1 MDWNASSAVGG
12 VNMRVRLGALLV
24 AALMLA
30 AGSLA
35 SAGEIT
41 ELRVAKQYGLGYLQ
55 MMVMEDMKLVEKH
68 AKAAGLGDVK
78 VNWSTFRSS
87 DVMND
92 ALLSGNLDFASLG
105 TNGLAIIWA
114 KTKGTSVEVRGAAGF
129 NFLPLALV
137 TREANVKTIAD
148 YTEKH
153 KIAVPAVRVS
163 NQAIL
168 LQMAAAKQFGQSNYA
183 KLDSLT
189 VSMTHPDAM
198 AALLS
203 GAGEVGSHFASS
215 PFLQK
220 ELEKPGIRQ
229 IVSST
234 EILGAPLNFNILAT
248 TTKFHAANPK
258 AYAAYLA
265 AMQEATEI
273 INKDKRAAAE
283 LYIRMTKDKSSVD
296 EILKIM
302 NASGEYNFNQRPDGD
317 MRMIQFMHAIGSI
330 KVKPESWNDLLFPMP
345 GK

>member
-1 MDWNASSAVGG
+1 MKSAL
-12 VNMRVRLGALLV
+12 RLLLV
-24 AALMLA
+24 GLLLGMLQVGT
-30 AGSLA
+30 AGA
-35 SAGEIT
+35 ETT

-55 MMVMEDMKLVEKH
+55 MMVMEEMKLVEKH
-68 AKAAGLGDVK
+68 TTAAGLGDVK

-114 KTKGTSVEVRGAAGF
+114 KTKGTPVEVKGAAGF

-137 TREANVKTIAD
+137 TRDANVKTVAD

-168 LQMAAAKQFGQSNYA
+168 LQMAAAKQFGQANYA

-234 EILGAPLNFNILAT
+234 EILGGHLNFNILAT
-248 TTKFHAANPK
+248 TTKFYAANPK
-258 AYAAYLA
+258 AYAAYLT

-283 LYIRMTKDKSSVD
+283 LYIRMTKDKSSTD

-302 NASGEYNFNQRPDGD
+302 NASGEYNFNQRPEGD
-317 MRMIQFMHAIGSI
+317 MRMIQFMHSIGSI
-330 KVKPESWNDLLFPMP
+330 KVKPESWNDLLFPAP

>member
-1 MDWNASSAVGG
+1 MKTMLRILAI
-12 VNMRVRLGALLV
+12 V
-24 AALMLA
+24 AGIVLA
-30 AGSLA
+30 ANSA
-35 SAGEIT
+35 AAGEAA

-55 MMVMEDMKLVEKH
+55 MMVMEEMKLVEKQ
-68 AKAAGLGDVK
+68 AKAVGLGDVK
-78 VNWSTFRSS
+78 VSWSTFRSS

-105 TNGLAIIWA
+105 TNGLATIWA

-137 TREANVKTIAD
+137 TREANVKTVAD

-168 LQMAAAKQFGQSNYA
+168 LQMAAAKQFGQASYT
-183 KLDSLT
+183 KLDPLT

-234 EILGAPLNFNILAT
+234 EILGGHINFNILAT
-248 TTKFHAANPK
+248 STKFYNANPK
-258 AYAAYLA
+258 LYATYLA
-265 AMQEATEI
+265 AMKEATEI
-273 INKDKRAAAE
+273 INRDKRAAAE
-283 LYIRMTKDKSSVD
+283 LYIRMTKDKSSPD

-302 NASGEYNFNQRPDGD
+302 NASGEYNFDQRPEGD
-317 MRMIQFMHAIGSI
+317 MRMIQFMHTIGTI
-330 KVKPESWNDLLFPMP
+330 KVKPESWSDLLFAAP

>member
-1 MDWNASSAVGG
+1 MKSTL
-12 VNMRVRLGALLV
+12 RLLLV
-24 AALMLA
+24 GLVLGMLQVGA
-30 AGSLA
+30 AGA
-35 SAGEIT
+35 ETT

-55 MMVMEDMKLVEKH
+55 MMVMEEMKLVEKH
-68 AKAAGLGDVK
+68 TKAAGLGDVK

-114 KTKGTSVEVRGAAGF
+114 KTKGTPVEVKGAAGF

-137 TREANVKTIAD
+137 TREANIKTVAD

-168 LQMAAAKQFGQSNYA
+168 LQMAAAKQFGQTNYT
-183 KLDSLT
+183 KLDALT

-198 AALLS
+198 AAILS

-220 ELEKPGIRQ
+220 ELDRPGIRQ

-234 EILGAPLNFNILAT
+234 EILGGHINFNILAT

-258 AYAAYLA
+258 AYAAYLL

-283 LYIRMTKDKSSVD
+283 LYIRMTKDKSSTD
-296 EILKIM
+296 DILKIM
-302 NASGEYNFNQRPDGD
+302 NASGEYNFNQRPEGD
-317 MRMIQFMHAIGSI
+317 MRMIQFMHSIGSI
-330 KVKPESWNDLLFPMP
+330 KVKPDSWSDLLFPAP

>member
-1 MDWNASSAVGG
+1 MMTRSLRVLSVVAV
-12 VNMRVRLGALLV
+12 LA
-24 AALMLA
+24 LA
-30 AGSLA
+30 ASA
-35 SAGEIT
+35 AAAGETT

-105 TNGLAIIWA
+105 TNGLATIWA

-129 NFLPLALV
+129 NFLPLGLV
-137 TREANVKTIAD
+137 TREANVKTVAD
-148 YTEKH
+148 YTEKN

-168 LQMAAAKQFGQSNYA
+168 LQMAAAKQFGQANYT
-183 KLDSLT
+183 KLDALT

-220 ELEKPGIRQ
+220 ELERPGIRQ

-234 EILGAPLNFNILAT
+234 EILGGHINFNILAT
-248 TTKFHAANPK
+248 TTKFHNANPK

-283 LYIRMTKDKSSVD
+283 LYIRMTKDKSSAD

-302 NASGEYNFNQRPDGD
+302 NASGEYNFNQRPEGD
-317 MRMIQFMHAIGSI
+317 MRMIQFMHTIGSI

>member
-1 MDWNASSAVGG
+1 MK
-12 VNMRVRLGALLV
+12 RV
-24 AALMLA
+24 LA
-30 AGSLA
+30 ICLSGSLLTCLA
-35 SAGEIT
+35 TAVFAEPK

-55 MMVMEDMKLVEKH
+55 MMVMEDTKLVEKH
-68 AKAAGLGDVK
+68 ARAAGLGDIRVS
-78 VNWSTFRSS
+78 WSTFRSS

-105 TNGLAIIWA
+105 TNGLATIWA
-114 KTKGTSVEVRGAAGF
+114 KTRGTPVEVKGAAGF

-137 TREANVKTIAD
+137 TREPNVKSIAD

-168 LQMAAAKQFGQSNYA
+168 LQMAAAKQFGQVNYT
-183 KLDSLT
+183 KLDALT

-203 GAGEVGSHFASS
+203 GAGEIGSHFASP

-220 ELEKPGIRQ
+220 ELERPGVRQ
-229 IVSST
+229 ILSST
-234 EILGAPLNFNILAT
+234 EILGGQINFNILAT
-248 TTKFHAANPK
+248 SSKFYRENPK

-265 AMQEATEI
+265 AMREATEI

-283 LYIRMTKDKSSVD
+283 LYIRMTKDKSFVD
-296 EILKIM
+296 ELMRIM
-302 NASGEYNFNQRPDGD
+302 NAAGEYNFDQRPEGD
-317 MRMIQFMHAIGSI
+317 MRMIRFMHTIGTI
-330 KVKPESWNDLLFPMP
+330 KVKPESWDELLFPRP

>member
-1 MDWNASSAVGG
+1 MNRKL
-12 VNMRVRLGALLV
+12 MRGLLGLL
-24 AALMLA
+24 LCL
-30 AGSLA
+30 GLA
-35 SAGEIT
+35 SVAMAEPK
-41 ELRVAKQYGLGYLQ
+41 ELRLARQYGLGYLQ

-68 AKAAGLGDVK
+68 ARAAGLGDVK
-78 VNWSTFRSS
+78 VTWSTFRSS

-105 TNGLAIIWA
+105 TNGLATIWA
-114 KTKGTSVEVRGAAGF
+114 KTRGTPVEVKGAAGF
-129 NFLPLALV
+129 NFLPLVLV
-137 TREANVKTIAD
+137 TRDPNVKSIAD

-168 LQMAAAKQFGQSNYA
+168 LQMAAARQFGQANYT
-183 KLDSLT
+183 KLDALT

-203 GAGEVGSHFASS
+203 GAGEIGSHFASP

-220 ELEKPGIRQ
+220 ELERPGIRQ
-229 IVSST
+229 LLSST
-234 EILGAPLNFNILAT
+234 EILGGQINFNILAVPS
-248 TTKFHAANPK
+248 KFHRESPK

-265 AMQEATEI
+265 AMQEATDL

-283 LYIRMTKDKSSVD
+283 LYIRMTKDKSSTD
-296 EILKIM
+296 DILKIM
-302 NASGEYNFNQRPDGD
+302 NAAGEYNFNQRPDGD

-330 KVKPESWNDLLFPMP
+330 KIKPESWDDLLFPMP

>member
-1 MDWNASSAVGG
+1 M
-12 VNMRVRLGALLV
+12 MKALLRVLCV
-24 AALMLA
+24 AAVIALSMSA
-30 AGSLA
+30 AAVSEA
-35 SAGEIT
+35 T

-105 TNGLAIIWA
+105 TNGLATIWA
-114 KTKGTSVEVRGAAGF
+114 KTKGTPVEVKGAAGF

-137 TREANVKTIAD
+137 TREANIKTVAD

-168 LQMAAAKQFGQSNYA
+168 LQMAAAKQFGQTNYT
-183 KLDSLT
+183 KLDALT

-198 AALLS
+198 AAILS

-220 ELEKPGIRQ
+220 ELDRPGIRQ

-234 EILGAPLNFNILAT
+234 EILGGHINFNILAT
-248 TTKFHAANPK
+248 TTKFREGNPK
-258 AYAAYLA
+258 AYGAYLA
-265 AMQEATEI
+265 AMQEATDV

-296 EILKIM
+296 DILKIM
-302 NASGEYNFNQRPDGD
+302 STSGEYNFDQRPEGD
-317 MRMIQFMHAIGSI
+317 MRMIQFMHTIGSI

>member
-1 MDWNASSAVGG
+1 MKS
-12 VNMRVRLGALLV
+12 MLRVMAIV
-24 AALMLA
+24 AGIVLA
-30 AGSLA
+30 ANGA
-35 SAGEIT
+35 AAGEAT

-55 MMVMEDMKLVEKH
+55 MMVMEDKQLVERH

-78 VNWSTFRSS
+78 VSWSTFRSS

-92 ALLSGNLDFASLG
+92 AILSGNLDFASLG

-114 KTKGTSVEVRGAAGF
+114 KTKGTPVEVKGAAGF

-137 TREANVKTIAD
+137 TREANVKTVAD

-168 LQMAAAKQFGQSNYA
+168 LQMAAAKQFGQANYA
-183 KLDSLT
+183 KLDALT

-220 ELEKPGIRQ
+220 ELEKPGFRQ

-234 EILGAPLNFNILAT
+234 EILGAHLNFNILAT

-273 INKDKRAAAE
+273 INKDKRAAVE
-283 LYIRMTKDKSSVD
+283 LYIRMTKDKSSVE

-302 NASGEYNFNQRPDGD
+302 YASGEYNFNQRPEGD
-317 MRMIQFMHAIGSI
+317 MRMIQFMHTIGSI
-330 KVKPESWNDLLFPMP
+330 KVKPESWNDLLFPTP

>member
-1 MDWNASSAVGG
+1 MQAT
-12 VNMRVRLGALLV
+12 VRLVLAGLVVGMLQAGGAW
-24 AALMLA
+24 A
-30 AGSLA
+30 
-35 SAGEIT
+35 EPK

-55 MMVMEDMKLVEKH
+55 MMVMEEKQLVEKQ

-114 KTKGTSVEVRGAAGF
+114 KTKGTPVEVRGAAGF
-129 NFLPLALV
+129 NFFPLALV
-137 TREANVKTIAD
+137 TREPGIKSLAD
-148 YTEKH
+148 YTEKQ

-168 LQMAAAKQFGQSNYA
+168 LQMAAAKQFGQANYM
-183 KLDSLT
+183 KLDPLT

-229 IVSST
+229 IVSSL
-234 EILGAPLNFNILAT
+234 EILGGHLNFNILAT
-248 TTKFHAANPK
+248 TGKFHAANPK

-283 LYIRMTKDKSSVD
+283 LYIRMTKDKSSAD

-302 NASGEYNFNQRPDGD
+302 NASGEYNFNQRPEGD
-317 MRMIQFMHAIGSI
+317 MRMIQFMHTIGSI
-330 KVKPESWNDLLFPMP
+330 KVKPESWNDLLFAAP

>member
-1 MDWNASSAVGG
+1 MMTMLRILAIVIVIG
-12 VNMRVRLGALLV
+12 
-24 AALMLA
+24 LA
-30 AGSLA
+30 AQGA
-35 SAGEIT
+35 VAGEAT

-55 MMVMEDMKLVEKH
+55 MMVMEEMKLVEKH
-68 AKAAGLGDVK
+68 TKAAGLGDVK
-78 VNWSTFRSS
+78 VGWSTFRSS

-105 TNGLAIIWA
+105 TNGLATIWA

-137 TREANVKTIAD
+137 TREANVRTVAD

-168 LQMAAAKQFGQSNYA
+168 LQMAAAKQFGQANYT
-183 KLDSLT
+183 KLDALT

-220 ELEKPGIRQ
+220 ELERPGIRQ

-234 EILGAPLNFNILAT
+234 EILGGHINFNILAT
-248 TTKFHAANPK
+248 TTKFHTANPK

-265 AMQEATEI
+265 AMQEATDI

-302 NASGEYNFNQRPDGD
+302 NASGEYNFNQRPEGD
-317 MRMIQFMHAIGSI
+317 MRMIQFMHSIGSI

>member
-1 MDWNASSAVGG
+1 MKSTLRVLSFAAVIALTAS
-12 VNMRVRLGALLV
+12 
-24 AALMLA
+24 AAA
-30 AGSLA
+30 AGEA
-35 SAGEIT
+35 T

-55 MMVMEDMKLVEKH
+55 MMVMEEMKLVEKYT
-68 AKAAGLGDVK
+68 KAAGLGDVK

-114 KTKGTSVEVRGAAGF
+114 KTKRTPVEVKGAAGF

-137 TREANVKTIAD
+137 TREANVKTVAD

-168 LQMAAAKQFGQSNYA
+168 LQMAATKQFGQANYT

-229 IVSST
+229 LVSST

-273 INKDKRAAAE
+273 INTDKRAAAE
-283 LYIRMTKDKSSVD
+283 LYIRMTKDKSSTD

-302 NASGEYNFNQRPDGD
+302 NASGEYNFNQRPEGD
-317 MRMIQFMHAIGSI
+317 MRMIQFMHTIGSI

>member
-1 MDWNASSAVGG
+1 MKGLL
-12 VNMRVRLGALLV
+12 RVLGF
-24 AALMLA
+24 

-35 SAGEIT
+35 LAVSTAAAGEAT

-68 AKAAGLGDVK
+68 TKAAGLGDVK

-105 TNGLAIIWA
+105 TNGLATIWA
-114 KTKGTSVEVRGAAGF
+114 KTKGTPVEVKGAAGF

-137 TREANVKTIAD
+137 TREANIKTVAD

-168 LQMAAAKQFGQSNYA
+168 LQMAAAKQFGQANYT
-183 KLDSLT
+183 KLDALT

-220 ELEKPGIRQ
+220 ELERPGIRQ

-234 EILGAPLNFNILAT
+234 EILGGHINFNILAT
-248 TTKFHAANPK
+248 TTKFYNANPK
-258 AYAAYLA
+258 AYSAYLA
-265 AMQEATEI
+265 AMQEATDI

-283 LYIRMTKDKSSVD
+283 LYIRMTKDKSSTD
-296 EILKIM
+296 EILRIM

-317 MRMIQFMHAIGSI
+317 MRMILFMHTIGSI
-330 KVKPESWNDLLFPMP
+330 KVKPESWNDLLFAMP

>member
-1 MDWNASSAVGG
+1 MISTLRALSIVAVIALSVSA
-12 VNMRVRLGALLV
+12 
-24 AALMLA
+24 AAVSEA
-30 AGSLA
+30 A
-35 SAGEIT
+35 

-55 MMVMEDMKLVEKH
+55 MMVMEDLKLVEKH
-68 AKAAGLGDVK
+68 TKAAGLGDVK
-78 VNWSTFRSS
+78 VSWSTFRSS

-105 TNGLAIIWA
+105 TNGLATIWA
-114 KTKGTSVEVRGAAGF
+114 KTKGTPVEVKGAAGF

-137 TREANVKTIAD
+137 TREPNVKTVAD

-168 LQMAAAKQFGQSNYA
+168 LQMAAAKQFGQANYT
-183 KLDSLT
+183 KLDALT

-220 ELEKPGIRQ
+220 ELDRPGIRQ

-234 EILGAPLNFNILAT
+234 EILGGNINFNILAT
-248 TTKFHAANPK
+248 TTKFREGNPK
-258 AYAAYLA
+258 AYGAYLDG
-265 AMQEATEI
+265 MQEATDI

-296 EILKIM
+296 DILKIM
-302 NASGEYNFNQRPDGD
+302 NASGEYNFNQRPEGD
-317 MRMIQFMHAIGSI
+317 MRMIQFMYTIGSI
-330 KVKPESWNDLLFPMP
+330 KVKPESWNDLLFAMP

>member
-1 MDWNASSAVGG
+1 MKGWLCVLNIAAV
-12 VNMRVRLGALLV
+12 AL
-24 AALMLA
+24 LA
-30 AGSLA
+30 AGA
-35 SAGEIT
+35 AAAGETT
-41 ELRVAKQYGLGYLQ
+41 ELRVAKQYGLRYLQ

-68 AKAAGLGDVK
+68 AKAGGLGDVK
-78 VNWSTFRSS
+78 VSWSTFRSS

-105 TNGLAIIWA
+105 TNGLATIWA
-114 KTKGTSVEVRGAAGF
+114 KTKGTPIEVKGAAGF

-137 TREANVKTIAD
+137 TREANIKSVAD

-168 LQMAAAKQFGQSNYA
+168 LQMAAAKQFGQANYT

-203 GAGEVGSHFASS
+203 GAGEIGSHFASP

-220 ELEKPGIRQ
+220 ELERPGIRQ
-229 IVSST
+229 IVSSI
-234 EILGAPLNFNILAT
+234 EILGGHINFNILAT
-248 TTKFHAANPK
+248 TTKFREGNPK
-258 AYAAYLA
+258 AYGAYLA
-265 AMQEATEI
+265 AMQEATDI

-296 EILKIM
+296 DILKIM
-302 NASGEYNFNQRPDGD
+302 SASGEYNFNQRPDGD
-317 MRMIQFMHAIGSI
+317 MRMIQFMHTIGSI
-330 KVKPESWNDLLFPMP
+330 KVKPESWNDLLFSMP

>member
-1 MDWNASSAVGG
+1 MISTLRAVSIVAVIALSVSA
-12 VNMRVRLGALLV
+12 
-24 AALMLA
+24 AAMSEA
-30 AGSLA
+30 A
-35 SAGEIT
+35 

-55 MMVMEDMKLVEKH
+55 MMVMEDLKLVEKH
-68 AKAAGLGDVK
+68 TKAAGLGDVK
-78 VNWSTFRSS
+78 VSWSTFRSS

-105 TNGLAIIWA
+105 TNGLATIWA
-114 KTKGTSVEVRGAAGF
+114 KTKGTPVEVKGAAGF

-137 TREANVKTIAD
+137 TREPNVKTVAD

-168 LQMAAAKQFGQSNYA
+168 LQMAAAKQFGQANYT

-220 ELEKPGIRQ
+220 ELERPGIRQ

-234 EILGAPLNFNILAT
+234 EILGGHINFNILAT
-248 TTKFHAANPK
+248 TTKFREGNPK
-258 AYAAYLA
+258 AYGAYLD
-265 AMQEATEI
+265 AMQEATDI

-296 EILKIM
+296 DILKIM
-302 NASGEYNFNQRPDGD
+302 NASGEYNFNQRPEGD
-317 MRMIQFMHAIGSI
+317 MRMIQFMHTIGSI
-330 KVKPESWNDLLFPMP
+330 KVKPESWNDLLFAMP